1 MRLGVNE
8 AVELSLGELQNTPSI
23 SYFNSI
29 VLSLNKVQK
38 GSLFVAKDHTLIPKA
53 LELGAYGIL
62 YAGEY
67 PLSDRD
73 VAWIK
78 LKDIEHSLNHLFKFC
93 LLNERVVGVLLSPIE
108 LEIASKIIMSG
119 FVWCLKES
127 LEDLFILEGCKIAFF
142 DKLEWLHLF
151 YKQERLKEDLKES
164 RLMILNQSFFCSAL
178 VYEKQEYE
186 FKMPC
191 IFLEPLKRVIQLCEK
206 LQIEFDLNLLGKKEY
221 PLDHC
226 KPFFVNKNLEIA
238 PYGATARVIVAETSK
253 ELFEMML
260 QKALETLSWGKI
272 VVFCR
277 KNSAAFFK
285 KTNPY
290 FYTTQNN
297 LKEQLKNLAFNFA
310 FIYGISSHHLESLLN
325 PPFLKNSPRYGKSC
339 SFVTINPIQKPF

>member
-67 PLSDRD
+67 PVSDRD

-93 LLNERVVGVLLSPIE
+93 LLNERVVGALLSPIE
-108 LEIASKIIMSG
+108 LEIASKIMVSN

-127 LEDLFILEGCKIAFF
+127 LEDLFIIEGCKIAFF

-151 YKQERLKEDLKES
+151 YKQERLKEYLKES
-164 RLMILNQSFFCSAL
+164 RLSVLNQSFFCSAL

-238 PYGATARVIVAETSK
+238 PYGATARVIVAEASK

-290 FYTTQNN
+290 FYTTHNN

-310 FIYGISSHHLESLLN
+310 FIYGISSYHLESLLN
-325 PPFLKNSPRYGKSC
+325 PPFFKKTPTLW
-339 SFVTINPIQKPF
+339 

>member
-93 LLNERVVGVLLSPIE
+93 LLNECVVGALLSPIE
-108 LEIASKIIMSG
+108 LEIASKIIVSD

-127 LEDLFILEGCKIAFF
+127 LEDLFIIEGCKIAFF

-164 RLMILNQSFFCSAL
+164 RLIVLNQSFFCSAL
-178 VYEKQEYE
+178 IYEKQEYE
-186 FKMPC
+186 LKMPC

-238 PYGATARVIVAETSK
+238 PYGTTARVIVAETSK
-253 ELFEMML
+253 ELFEIML

-277 KNSAAFFK
+277 KNSAVFFK
-285 KTNPY
+285 KANPY

-310 FIYGISSHHLESLLN
+310 FIYGISSHHLESLLK
-325 PPFLKNSPRYGKSC
+325 PPFFKKTPTLW
-339 SFVTINPIQKPF
+339 

>member
-108 LEIASKIIMSG
+108 LEIASKIMVSD

-127 LEDLFILEGCKIAFF
+127 LEDLFIIEGCKIAFF

-151 YKQERLKEDLKES
+151 YKQERLKEDLKEG
-164 RLMILNQSFFCSAL
+164 RLIVLNQSFFCNAL

-186 FKMPC
+186 LKMPC

-285 KTNPY
+285 KSNPY

-310 FIYGISSHHLESLLN
+310 FIYGISSHHLESLLT
-325 PPFLKNSPRYGKSC
+325 PPFFKKTPTLW
-339 SFVTINPIQKPF
+339 

>member
-93 LLNERVVGVLLSPIE
+93 LLNERVVGALLSPIE
-108 LEIASKIIMSG
+108 LEIASKIIMSD

-127 LEDLFILEGCKIAFF
+127 LEDLFIMEGCKIAFF

-164 RLMILNQSFFCSAL
+164 RLIILNQSFFCNTL

-238 PYGATARVIVAETSK
+238 PYGATARVVVAETSK

-260 QKALETLSWGKI
+260 QKAFETLSWGKI

-277 KNSAAFFK
+277 KNSAVFFK
-285 KTNPY
+285 KANPY

-310 FIYGISSHHLESLLN
+310 FIYGISSHHLESLLT
-325 PPFLKNSPRYGKSC
+325 PPFFKKTPTLW
-339 SFVTINPIQKPF
+339 

>member
-62 YAGEY
+62 YTGEY
-67 PLSDRD
+67 PVSDRD

-93 LLNERVVGVLLSPIE
+93 LLNERVVGALLSSIE
-108 LEIASKIIMSG
+108 LEIASKIMVSN

-127 LEDLFILEGCKIAFF
+127 LEDLFIIEGCKIAFF

-164 RLMILNQSFFCSAL
+164 RLIVLNQSFFCSTL
-178 VYEKQEYE
+178 VYKKQEYE

-277 KNSAAFFK
+277 KNRAAFFK

-290 FYTTQNN
+290 CYTTQNN

-325 PPFLKNSPRYGKSC
+325 PPLFKKTPTLW
-339 SFVTINPIQKPF
+339 

>member
-38 GSLFVAKDHTLIPKA
+38 GSLFVAKDHALIPKA

-93 LLNERVVGVLLSPIE
+93 LLNERVVGALLSPIE
-108 LEIASKIIMSG
+108 LEIASKIIVSD

-127 LEDLFILEGCKIAFF
+127 LEDLFIMEGCKIAFF
-142 DKLEWLHLF
+142 DKLEWFHLF

-186 FKMPC
+186 LKMPC
-191 IFLEPLKRVIQLCEK
+191 IFLGPLKRVIQLCEK
-206 LQIEFDLNLLGKKEY
+206 LKIEFDLNLLGKKEY

-238 PYGATARVIVAETSK
+238 PYGATARVVVAEASK

-277 KNSAAFFK
+277 KNSAAFFEK
-285 KTNPY
+285 NNPY

-310 FIYGISSHHLESLLN
+310 FIYGIRSHHLESLLN
-325 PPFLKNSPRYGKSC
+325 PPLFKKTPTLW
-339 SFVTINPIQKPF
+339 

>member
-53 LELGAYGIL
+53 LELGTYGIL
-62 YAGEY
+62 YTGEY
-67 PLSDRD
+67 PLSDKD

-93 LLNERVVGVLLSPIE
+93 LLNERVVGALLSPIE
-108 LEIASKIIMSG
+108 LEIASKIIVSE

-127 LEDLFILEGCKIAFF
+127 LEDLFIIEGCKIAFF
-142 DKLEWLHLF
+142 DKLEWFHLF

-164 RLMILNQSFFCSAL
+164 RLMILNQSFFCSTL

-206 LQIEFDLNLLGKKEY
+206 LQIEFDLNLLSKKEY

-226 KPFFVNKNLEIA
+226 KPFFVNKNLEIT
-238 PYGATARVIVAETSK
+238 PYGATARVVVAEISK

-277 KNSAAFFK
+277 KNSVAFFEK
-285 KTNPY
+285 NNPY
-290 FYTTQNN
+290 CYTTQNN

-325 PPFLKNSPRYGKSC
+325 PPLFKKTPTLW
-339 SFVTINPIQKPF
+339 

>member
-108 LEIASKIIMSG
+108 LEIASKIIVSN

-127 LEDLFILEGCKIAFF
+127 LEDLFIIEGCKIAFF

-164 RLMILNQSFFCSAL
+164 RLIILNQSFFCSAL

-191 IFLEPLKRVIQLCEK
+191 VFLEPLKRVIQLCEK
-206 LQIEFDLNLLGKKEY
+206 LKIEFDLNLLSKKE
-221 PLDHC
+221 PALDHC

-238 PYGATARVIVAETSK
+238 PYGATARVVVAEASK

-277 KNSAAFFK
+277 KNSAAFFEK
-285 KTNPY
+285 NNPY
-290 FYTTQNN
+290 CYTTQNN

-325 PPFLKNSPRYGKSC
+325 PPLFKKTPTLW
-339 SFVTINPIQKPF
+339 

>member
-62 YAGEY
+62 YTGEY
-67 PLSDRD
+67 PLSDKD

-108 LEIASKIIMSG
+108 LEIASKIIVSE

-127 LEDLFILEGCKIAFF
+127 LEDLFIIEGCKIAFF
-142 DKLEWLHLF
+142 DKLEWFHLF

-186 FKMPC
+186 LKMPC
-191 IFLEPLKRVIQLCEK
+191 IFLESLKRVIQLCEK

-238 PYGATARVIVAETSK
+238 PYGATARVVVAEASK
-253 ELFEMML
+253 EWFEMML

-310 FIYGISSHHLESLLN
+310 FIYGISSYHLESLLN
-325 PPFLKNSPRYGKSC
+325 PPLFKKTPTLW
-339 SFVTINPIQKPF
+339 

>member
-1 MRLGVNE
+1 
-8 AVELSLGELQNTPSI
+8 
-23 SYFNSI
+23 
-29 VLSLNKVQK
+29 
-38 GSLFVAKDHTLIPKA
+38 
-53 LELGAYGIL
+53 
-62 YAGEY
+62 
-67 PLSDRD
+67 
-73 VAWIK
+73 
-78 LKDIEHSLNHLFKFC
+78 
-93 LLNERVVGVLLSPIE
+93 
-108 LEIASKIIMSG
+108 
-119 FVWCLKES
+119 
-127 LEDLFILEGCKIAFF
+127 
-142 DKLEWLHLF
+142 
-151 YKQERLKEDLKES
+151 
-164 RLMILNQSFFCSAL
+164 
-178 VYEKQEYE
+178 
-186 FKMPC
+186 MPC

-285 KTNPY
+285 KANPY

-325 PPFLKNSPRYGKSC
+325 PPFLKKTP
-339 SFVTINPIQKPF
+339 TLW

>member
-93 LLNERVVGVLLSPIE
+93 LLNERVVGALLSPIE
-108 LEIASKIIMSG
+108 LEIASKIMVSD

-127 LEDLFILEGCKIAFF
+127 LEDLFIIEGCKIAFF

-151 YKQERLKEDLKES
+151 YKQECLKEYLKES
-164 RLMILNQSFFCSAL
+164 RLIILNQSFFCSAL

-186 FKMPC
+186 LKMPC
-191 IFLEPLKRVIQLCEK
+191 IFLDPLKRVIQLCEK

-277 KNSAAFFK
+277 KNSATFFK
-285 KTNPY
+285 KANPY

-310 FIYGISSHHLESLLN
+310 FIYGISSHHLESLLT
-325 PPFLKNSPRYGKSC
+325 PPFLKKTP
-339 SFVTINPIQKPF
+339 TLW

>member
-38 GSLFVAKDHTLIPKA
+38 GSLFVAKDHVLIPKA

-62 YAGEY
+62 YTGEY
-67 PLSDRD
+67 PLSDKD

-93 LLNERVVGVLLSPIE
+93 LLNEHVVGALLSPIE
-108 LEIASKIIMSG
+108 LEIASKIIVSG
-119 FVWCLKES
+119 FAWCLKES
-127 LEDLFILEGCKIAFF
+127 LEDLFIIEGCKIAFF

-151 YKQERLKEDLKES
+151 YKQECLKEDLKES
-164 RLMILNQSFFCSAL
+164 RLIILNQSFFCNAL

-206 LQIEFDLNLLGKKEY
+206 LQIAFDLNLLGKKEY

-238 PYGATARVIVAETSK
+238 PYGATARVVVAETSK
-253 ELFEMML
+253 ELLEMML

-272 VVFCR
+272 VVLCR

-290 FYTTQNN
+290 CYTTQNN

-310 FIYGISSHHLESLLN
+310 FIHGISSHHLESLLN
-325 PPFLKNSPRYGKSC
+325 PPLFKKTPTLW
-339 SFVTINPIQKPF
+339 

>member
-29 VLSLNKVQK
+29 VLSLSKVQK

-62 YAGEY
+62 YTGEY

-93 LLNERVVGVLLSPIE
+93 LLNERVVGALLSPIE
-108 LEIASKIIMSG
+108 LEIASKIIVSD

-127 LEDLFILEGCKIAFF
+127 LEDLFIIEGCKIAFF
-142 DKLEWLHLF
+142 DKLEWFHLF
-151 YKQERLKEDLKES
+151 YKQECLKEDLKES
-164 RLMILNQSFFCSAL
+164 RLIILNQSFFCSTL

-191 IFLEPLKRVIQLCEK
+191 IFLEPLKKVIQLCEK

-238 PYGATARVIVAETSK
+238 PYGATARVVVAEASK

-285 KTNPY
+285 KNNPY

-297 LKEQLKNLAFNFA
+297 LKEQLRNLAFNFA
-310 FIYGISSHHLESLLN
+310 FIYGISSSHLESLLN
-325 PPFLKNSPRYGKSC
+325 PPLFKKTPTLW
-339 SFVTINPIQKPF
+339 

>member
-62 YAGEY
+62 YTGEY

-93 LLNERVVGVLLSPIE
+93 LLNERVVGALLSPIE
-108 LEIASKIIMSG
+108 LEIASKIIMSN

-127 LEDLFILEGCKIAFF
+127 LEDLFIIEGCKIAFF
-142 DKLEWLHLF
+142 DKLEWFHLF

-164 RLMILNQSFFCSAL
+164 RLIILNQSFFCSAL

-238 PYGATARVIVAETSK
+238 PYGATARVVVAEASK

-277 KNSAAFFK
+277 KNSVAFFK

-290 FYTTQNN
+290 CYTTQNN

-310 FIYGISSHHLESLLN
+310 FIYGISSSHLESLLN
-325 PPFLKNSPRYGKSC
+325 PSLFKKTPTLW
-339 SFVTINPIQKPF
+339 

>member
-38 GSLFVAKDHTLIPKA
+38 GSLFVAKDHALIPKA

-108 LEIASKIIMSG
+108 LEIASKIMVSG

-127 LEDLFILEGCKIAFF
+127 LEDLFIIEGCKIAFF
-142 DKLEWLHLF
+142 DKLEWFHLF

-191 IFLEPLKRVIQLCEK
+191 VFLEPLKRVIQLCEK
-206 LQIEFDLNLLGKKEY
+206 LKIEFDLNLLSKKE
-221 PLDHC
+221 PALDHC

-238 PYGATARVIVAETSK
+238 PYGATARVVVAETSK

-277 KNSAAFFK
+277 KNSAAFFEK
-285 KTNPY
+285 NNPY
-290 FYTTQNN
+290 CYTTQNN

-325 PPFLKNSPRYGKSC
+325 PPLFKKTPTLW
-339 SFVTINPIQKPF
+339 

>member
-38 GSLFVAKDHTLIPKA
+38 GSLFVAKDHALIPKA

-62 YAGEY
+62 YTGEY

-93 LLNERVVGVLLSPIE
+93 LLNERVVGALLSPIE
-108 LEIASKIIMSG
+108 LEIASKIIVSG
-119 FVWCLKES
+119 FAWCLKES
-127 LEDLFILEGCKIAFF
+127 LEDLFIIEGCKIAFF

-151 YKQERLKEDLKES
+151 YKQECLKEDLKES
-164 RLMILNQSFFCSAL
+164 RSMILNQSFFCSAL

-238 PYGATARVIVAETSK
+238 PYGATARVVVAEASK
-253 ELFEMML
+253 EWFEMML

-277 KNSAAFFK
+277 KNSAAFFEK
-285 KTNPY
+285 NNPY
-290 FYTTQNN
+290 CYTTQNN

-310 FIYGISSHHLESLLN
+310 FIYGISSYHLESLLN
-325 PPFLKNSPRYGKSC
+325 PPFFKKTPTLW
-339 SFVTINPIQKPF
+339 

>member
-38 GSLFVAKDHTLIPKA
+38 GSLFVAKDHALIPKA

-62 YAGEY
+62 YTGEY

-78 LKDIEHSLNHLFKFC
+78 LKDIEYSLNHLFKFC

-108 LEIASKIIMSG
+108 LEIASKIIVSG

-127 LEDLFILEGCKIAFF
+127 LEDLFIIEGCKIAFF

-151 YKQERLKEDLKES
+151 YKQECLKEDLKES

-238 PYGATARVIVAETSK
+238 PYGATARVVVAEASK

-260 QKALETLSWGKI
+260 QKAFEILSWGKI

-325 PPFLKNSPRYGKSC
+325 PPLFKKTPTLW
-339 SFVTINPIQKPF
+339 

>member
-62 YAGEY
+62 YTGEY
-67 PLSDRD
+67 PLSDKD

-108 LEIASKIIMSG
+108 LEIASKIIVSE

-127 LEDLFILEGCKIAFF
+127 LEDLFIIEGCKIAFF
-142 DKLEWLHLF
+142 DKLEWFHLF
-151 YKQERLKEDLKES
+151 YKQECLKEDLKES
-164 RLMILNQSFFCSAL
+164 RLIILNQSFFCSAL

-186 FKMPC
+186 LKMPC

-238 PYGATARVIVAETSK
+238 PYGATARVVVAETSK
-253 ELFEMML
+253 ELFEMLL

-272 VVFCR
+272 VMFCR
-277 KNSAAFFK
+277 KNSAAFFEK
-285 KTNPY
+285 NNPY
-290 FYTTQNN
+290 CYTTQNN

-310 FIYGISSHHLESLLN
+310 FIYGISSSHLESLLN
-325 PPFLKNSPRYGKSC
+325 PP
-339 SFVTINPIQKPF
+339 PFKKTPTLW

>member
-93 LLNERVVGVLLSPIE
+93 LLNECVVGALLSPIE
-108 LEIASKIIMSG
+108 LEIASKIMVSD

-127 LEDLFILEGCKIAFF
+127 LEDLFIIEGCKIAFF

-164 RLMILNQSFFCSAL
+164 RLIVLNQSFFCSAL

-186 FKMPC
+186 LKMPC

-226 KPFFVNKNLEIA
+226 KPFFVNKDLEIA

-285 KTNPY
+285 KANPY

-310 FIYGISSHHLESLLN
+310 FIYGISSHHLESLLT
-325 PPFLKNSPRYGKSC
+325 PPFFKKTPTLW
-339 SFVTINPIQKPF
+339 

>member
-93 LLNERVVGVLLSPIE
+93 LLNERVVGALLSPIE
-108 LEIASKIIMSG
+108 LEIASKIMVSD

-127 LEDLFILEGCKIAFF
+127 LEDLFIIERCKIAFF

-164 RLMILNQSFFCSAL
+164 RLIVLNQSFFCSAL
-178 VYEKQEYE
+178 VCEKQEYE
-186 FKMPC
+186 LKMPC

-277 KNSAAFFK
+277 KNSAVFFK
-285 KTNPY
+285 KANPY

-325 PPFLKNSPRYGKSC
+325 PPFLKKTP
-339 SFVTINPIQKPF
+339 TLW

>member
-93 LLNERVVGVLLSPIE
+93 LLNERVVGALLSSIE
-108 LEIASKIIMSG
+108 LEIASKIMVSN

-127 LEDLFILEGCKIAFF
+127 LEDLFIIEGCKIAFF

-151 YKQERLKEDLKES
+151 YKQECLKEDLKES
-164 RLMILNQSFFCSAL
+164 RLIILNQSFFCSTL

-238 PYGATARVIVAETSK
+238 PYGATARVVVAEASK

-277 KNSAAFFK
+277 KNSAAFFEK
-285 KTNPY
+285 NNPY
-290 FYTTQNN
+290 CYTTQNN

-310 FIYGISSHHLESLLN
+310 FIYGISSYHLESLLN
-325 PPFLKNSPRYGKSC
+325 PPLFKKTPTLW
-339 SFVTINPIQKPF
+339 

>member
-67 PLSDRD
+67 PLSDKD

-93 LLNERVVGVLLSPIE
+93 LLNECVVGALLSPIE
-108 LEIASKIIMSG
+108 LEIASKIIVSD

-127 LEDLFILEGCKIAFF
+127 LEDLFIIEGCKIAFF

-186 FKMPC
+186 LKMPC
-191 IFLEPLKRVIQLCEK
+191 VFLEPLKRVIQLCEK
-206 LQIEFDLNLLGKKEY
+206 LKIEFDLNLLSKKE
-221 PLDHC
+221 PALDHC

-238 PYGATARVIVAETSK
+238 PYGTTARVVVAEASK

-277 KNSAAFFK
+277 KNSAAFFEK
-285 KTNPY
+285 NNPY
-290 FYTTQNN
+290 CYTTQNN

-325 PPFLKNSPRYGKSC
+325 PPLFKKTPTLW
-339 SFVTINPIQKPF
+339 

>member
-93 LLNERVVGVLLSPIE
+93 LLNECVVGALLSPIE
-108 LEIASKIIMSG
+108 LEIASKIMVSD

-127 LEDLFILEGCKIAFF
+127 LEDLFIIEGCKIAFF

-164 RLMILNQSFFCSAL
+164 RLIVLNQSFFCSTL

-186 FKMPC
+186 LKMPC

-253 ELFEMML
+253 ELFETML
-260 QKALETLSWGKI
+260 QKALETLPWGKI

-325 PPFLKNSPRYGKSC
+325 PPFLKKTP
-339 SFVTINPIQKPF
+339 TLW

>member
-29 VLSLNKVQK
+29 VSSLNKVQK

-62 YAGEY
+62 YTGEY

-93 LLNERVVGVLLSPIE
+93 LLNERVVGALLSPIE
-108 LEIASKIIMSG
+108 LEIASKIMVSD

-127 LEDLFILEGCKIAFF
+127 LEDLFIIEGCKIAFF

-164 RLMILNQSFFCSAL
+164 RLIVLNQSFFCSAL
-178 VYEKQEYE
+178 VCEKQEYE
-186 FKMPC
+186 LKMPC

-277 KNSAAFFK
+277 KNSATFFK
-285 KTNPY
+285 KANPY

-310 FIYGISSHHLESLLN
+310 FIYGISSHHLESLLT
-325 PPFLKNSPRYGKSC
+325 PPFFKKTPTLW
-339 SFVTINPIQKPF
+339 

>member
-93 LLNERVVGVLLSPIE
+93 LLNERVVGALLSPIE
-108 LEIASKIIMSG
+108 LEIASKIIMSD

-127 LEDLFILEGCKIAFF
+127 LEDLFIIEGCKIAFF

-151 YKQERLKEDLKES
+151 YKQECLKEDLKES

-186 FKMPC
+186 LKMPC

-206 LQIEFDLNLLGKKEY
+206 LQIAFDLNLLGKKEY

-238 PYGATARVIVAETSK
+238 LYGATARVVVAEASK

-277 KNSAAFFK
+277 KNSAAFFEK
-285 KTNPY
+285 NNPY
-290 FYTTQNN
+290 CYTTQNN

-325 PPFLKNSPRYGKSC
+325 PPLFKKTPTLW
-339 SFVTINPIQKPF
+339 

>member
-29 VLSLNKVQK
+29 VFSLNKVQK

-108 LEIASKIIMSG
+108 LEIASKIMVSD

-127 LEDLFILEGCKIAFF
+127 LEDLFIIEGCKIAFF

-164 RLMILNQSFFCSAL
+164 RLIILNQSFFCSTL

-186 FKMPC
+186 LKMPC

-238 PYGATARVIVAETSK
+238 PYGATVRVIVAETSK

-277 KNSAAFFK
+277 KNSTAFFK

-325 PPFLKNSPRYGKSC
+325 PPFLKKTP
-339 SFVTINPIQKPF
+339 TLW

>member
-1 MRLGVNE
+1 MNE

-67 PLSDRD
+67 PVSDRD

-93 LLNERVVGVLLSPIE
+93 LLNERVVGALLSPIE
-108 LEIASKIIMSG
+108 LEIASKIMVSN

-127 LEDLFILEGCKIAFF
+127 LEDLFIIEGCKIAFF

-164 RLMILNQSFFCSAL
+164 RLIILNQSFFCGAL

-191 IFLEPLKRVIQLCEK
+191 IFLGPLKRVIQLCEK
-206 LQIEFDLNLLGKKEY
+206 LQIEFDLNLLSKKEY

-238 PYGATARVIVAETSK
+238 PYGATARVVVAEASK

-290 FYTTQNN
+290 CYTTQNN

-310 FIYGISSHHLESLLN
+310 FIYGVSSHHLESLLN
-325 PPFLKNSPRYGKSC
+325 PLF
-339 SFVTINPIQKPF
+339 

>member
-108 LEIASKIIMSG
+108 LEIASKIMVSN

-127 LEDLFILEGCKIAFF
+127 LEDLFIIEGCKIAFF

-164 RLMILNQSFFCSAL
+164 RLIILNQSFFCSAL

-186 FKMPC
+186 LKMPC

-285 KTNPY
+285 KANPY

-310 FIYGISSHHLESLLN
+310 FIYGISSNHLESLLN
-325 PPFLKNSPRYGKSC
+325 PPFFKKTPTLW
-339 SFVTINPIQKPF
+339 

>member
-38 GSLFVAKDHTLIPKA
+38 GSLFVAKDHALIPKA

-62 YAGEY
+62 YTGEY

-93 LLNERVVGVLLSPIE
+93 LLNERVVGALLSPIE
-108 LEIASKIIMSG
+108 LEIASKIIVSD

-127 LEDLFILEGCKIAFF
+127 LEDLFIMEGCKIAFF

-191 IFLEPLKRVIQLCEK
+191 VFLEPLKRVIQLCEK
-206 LQIEFDLNLLGKKEY
+206 LKIEFDLNLLSKKE
-221 PLDHC
+221 PALDHC

-238 PYGATARVIVAETSK
+238 PYGATARVVVAETSK

-260 QKALETLSWGKI
+260 QKAFETLSWGKI

-277 KNSAAFFK
+277 KNSAAFFEK
-285 KTNPY
+285 NNPY
-290 FYTTQNN
+290 CYTTQNN

-325 PPFLKNSPRYGKSC
+325 PSLFKKTPTLW
-339 SFVTINPIQKPF
+339 

>member
-38 GSLFVAKDHTLIPKA
+38 GSLFVAKNHALIPKA
-53 LELGAYGIL
+53 LGLGAYGIL
-62 YAGEY
+62 YTGEY

-108 LEIASKIIMSG
+108 LEIASKIIVSG

-127 LEDLFILEGCKIAFF
+127 LEDLFIIEGCKIAFF

-164 RLMILNQSFFCSAL
+164 RLIILNQSFFCSAL

-206 LQIEFDLNLLGKKEY
+206 LKIEFDLNLLGKKEY

-238 PYGATARVIVAETSK
+238 PYGATARVVVAEISE

-260 QKALETLSWGKI
+260 QKAFETLSWGKI

-277 KNSAAFFK
+277 KNSVAFFEK
-285 KTNPY
+285 NNPY

-325 PPFLKNSPRYGKSC
+325 PPLFKKTPTLW
-339 SFVTINPIQKPF
+339 

>member
-29 VLSLNKVQK
+29 VLSLSKVQK

-62 YAGEY
+62 YTGEY

-93 LLNERVVGVLLSPIE
+93 LLNEHVVGALLSPIE
-108 LEIASKIIMSG
+108 LEIASKIIVSDS
-119 FVWCLKES
+119 VWCLKES
-127 LEDLFILEGCKIAFF
+127 LEDLFIIEGCKIAFF

-206 LQIEFDLNLLGKKEY
+206 LQIAFDLNLLGKKEY

-238 PYGATARVIVAETSK
+238 PYGATARVVVAEASK

-277 KNSAAFFK
+277 KNSAAFFEK
-285 KTNPY
+285 NNPY
-290 FYTTQNN
+290 CYTTQNN
-297 LKEQLKNLAFNFA
+297 LKEQLRNLAFNFA

-325 PPFLKNSPRYGKSC
+325 PPLFKKLP
-339 SFVTINPIQKPF
+339 TLW

>member
-108 LEIASKIIMSG
+108 LEIASKIMVSN

-127 LEDLFILEGCKIAFF
+127 LEDLFIIEGCKIAFF

-164 RLMILNQSFFCSAL
+164 RLIVLDQSFFCSTL

-186 FKMPC
+186 LKMPC

-238 PYGATARVIVAETSK
+238 PYGTTARVIVAETSK

-285 KTNPY
+285 KANPY

-310 FIYGISSHHLESLLN
+310 FIHGISSHHLESLLN
-325 PPFLKNSPRYGKSC
+325 PPFLKKTP
-339 SFVTINPIQKPF
+339 TLW

>member
-93 LLNERVVGVLLSPIE
+93 LLNERVVGALLSPIE
-108 LEIASKIIMSG
+108 LEIASKIMVSD

-127 LEDLFILEGCKIAFF
+127 LEDLFIIEGCKIAFF

-164 RLMILNQSFFCSAL
+164 RLIVLNQSFFCSAL

-186 FKMPC
+186 LKMPC

-206 LQIEFDLNLLGKKEY
+206 LQIGFDLNLLGKKEY

-253 ELFEMML
+253 ELFETML
-260 QKALETLSWGKI
+260 QKALETLLWGKI

-277 KNSAAFFK
+277 KNSAVFFK
-285 KTNPY
+285 KANPY

-310 FIYGISSHHLESLLN
+310 FIYGTSSYHLESLLN
-325 PPFLKNSPRYGKSC
+325 PPFFKKTPTLW
-339 SFVTINPIQKPF
+339 

>member
-93 LLNERVVGVLLSPIE
+93 LLNERVVGALLSPIE
-108 LEIASKIIMSG
+108 LEIASKIMVSD

-127 LEDLFILEGCKIAFF
+127 LEDLFIIEGCKIAFF

-164 RLMILNQSFFCSAL
+164 RLIVLNQSFFCSTL

-186 FKMPC
+186 LKMPC

-260 QKALETLSWGKI
+260 QKALETLSWGRI

-285 KTNPY
+285 KANPY

-310 FIYGISSHHLESLLN
+310 FIYGISSHHLESLLT
-325 PPFLKNSPRYGKSC
+325 PPFFKKTPTLW
-339 SFVTINPIQKPF
+339 

>member
-93 LLNERVVGVLLSPIE
+93 LLNERVVGALLSPIE
-108 LEIASKIIMSG
+108 LEIASKIMVSD

-127 LEDLFILEGCKIAFF
+127 LEDLFIIEGCKIAFF
-142 DKLEWLHLF
+142 NKLEWLHLF

-164 RLMILNQSFFCSAL
+164 RLIILNQSFFCSAL
-178 VYEKQEYE
+178 IYEKQEYE
-186 FKMPC
+186 LKMPC

-285 KTNPY
+285 KANPY

-310 FIYGISSHHLESLLN
+310 FIYGISSHHLESLLT
-325 PPFLKNSPRYGKSC
+325 PPFFKKTPTLW
-339 SFVTINPIQKPF
+339 

>member
-93 LLNERVVGVLLSPIE
+93 LLNECVVGALLSPIE
-108 LEIASKIIMSG
+108 LEIASKIMVSD

-127 LEDLFILEGCKIAFF
+127 LEDLFIIEGCKIAFF

-164 RLMILNQSFFCSAL
+164 RLIILNQSFFCSTL
-178 VYEKQEYE
+178 VCEKQEYE
-186 FKMPC
+186 LKMPC

-238 PYGATARVIVAETSK
+238 PYGATARVVVAETSK

-272 VVFCR
+272 VVLCR

-285 KTNPY
+285 KNNPY
-290 FYTTQNN
+290 CYTTQNN

-325 PPFLKNSPRYGKSC
+325 PPFLKKTP
-339 SFVTINPIQKPF
+339 TLW

>member
-62 YAGEY
+62 YAREY
-67 PLSDRD
+67 PLSDGD

-108 LEIASKIIMSG
+108 LEIASKIMVSD

-127 LEDLFILEGCKIAFF
+127 LEDLFIIEGCKIAFF

-164 RLMILNQSFFCSAL
+164 RLIILNQSFFCNAL

-186 FKMPC
+186 LKMPC

-238 PYGATARVIVAETSK
+238 LYGATARVVVAETSK

-277 KNSAAFFK
+277 KNSAVFFK
-285 KTNPY
+285 KANPY

-325 PPFLKNSPRYGKSC
+325 PPFFKKTPTLW
-339 SFVTINPIQKPF
+339 

>member
-29 VLSLNKVQK
+29 VLSLSKVQK

-108 LEIASKIIMSG
+108 LEIASKIMVSD

-127 LEDLFILEGCKIAFF
+127 LEDLFIIERCKIAFF

-164 RLMILNQSFFCSAL
+164 RLIVLNQSFFCNAL

-186 FKMPC
+186 LKMPC

-238 PYGATARVIVAETSK
+238 PYGTTARVIVAETSK

-272 VVFCR
+272 VVLCR

-325 PPFLKNSPRYGKSC
+325 PPFLKKTP
-339 SFVTINPIQKPF
+339 TLW

>member
-93 LLNERVVGVLLSPIE
+93 LLNERVVGALLSPIE
-108 LEIASKIIMSG
+108 LEIASKIMVSD

-127 LEDLFILEGCKIAFF
+127 LEDLFIIEGCKIAFF

-164 RLMILNQSFFCSAL
+164 RLIVLNQSFFCSTL

-186 FKMPC
+186 LKMPC

-260 QKALETLSWGKI
+260 QEALETLSWGKI

-277 KNSAAFFK
+277 KNSAVFFK
-285 KTNPY
+285 KANPY

-310 FIYGISSHHLESLLN
+310 FIYGISSHHLESLLT
-325 PPFLKNSPRYGKSC
+325 PPFFKKTPTLW
-339 SFVTINPIQKPF
+339 

>member
-29 VLSLNKVQK
+29 VSSLNKVQK

-93 LLNERVVGVLLSPIE
+93 LLNERVVGALLSPIE
-108 LEIASKIIMSG
+108 LEIASKIMVSD

-127 LEDLFILEGCKIAFF
+127 LEDLFIIEGCKIAFF

-164 RLMILNQSFFCSAL
+164 RLIVLNQSFFCSAL
-178 VYEKQEYE
+178 VCEKQEYE
-186 FKMPC
+186 LKMPC

-277 KNSAAFFK
+277 KNSATFFK
-285 KTNPY
+285 KANPY

-310 FIYGISSHHLESLLN
+310 FIYGISSHHLESFLN
-325 PPFLKNSPRYGKSC
+325 PPFLKKTP
-339 SFVTINPIQKPF
+339 TLW